1 MGETQSTAMTN
12 EAIASL
18 RATSDHHSKDIREIQ
33 KIREI
38 HTRTL
43 NEMNQHPTAILQKLS
58 SDDEPRAQSSQEN
71 SPPIRKPVK
80 LDFPCFSGEDTT
92 S

>member
-1 MGETQSTAMTN
+1 MGETQSTATTN

-18 RATSDHHSKDIREIQ
+18 RATLDHHSKDIREIQ

-38 HTRTL
+38 RTRTL

-58 SDDEPRAQSSQEN
+58 SDDEPRARSSQEN

-80 LDFPCFSGEDTT
+80 LDFPCFSGEDPT